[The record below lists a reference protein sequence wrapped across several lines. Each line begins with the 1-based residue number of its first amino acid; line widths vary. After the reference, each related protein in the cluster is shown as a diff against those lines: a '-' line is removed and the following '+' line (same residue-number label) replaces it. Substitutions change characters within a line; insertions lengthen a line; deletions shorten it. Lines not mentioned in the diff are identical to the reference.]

1 MVIYVIVTYATLIAL
16 RVEIKLT
23 LNINW
28 TNVKISDKADLI
40 WNFAGF
46 QFILSLIETNIIL
59 LFVILYRSTINR
71 WRAVETKTGSQ

>member
-1 MVIYVIVTYATLIAL
+1 MPSAGMVIYVIVTYATLIAL

-40 WNFAGF
+40 
-46 QFILSLIETNIIL
+46 
-59 LFVILYRSTINR
+59 
-71 WRAVETKTGSQ
+71 